1 MPHAQVECRT
11 PQGHTLATV
20 TIYPIGKDPEAL
32 RVLSEV
38 VASAH
43 GEERVQLRERGRYE
57 YKIDPPSFALKES
70 RGITHSP
77 SGNGESGRI
86 EPLDYC
92 GLLPLLIVR
101 QGETEPLVLAQG
113 AVEVRSLKLDYRD
126 DYRGMLTDISERY
139 AGLLLDCRAPTQL
152 KLETLWQKDAHIPE
166 QQLEFLRFTLE
177 SSAFRSAVDQV
188 LHNPHRLLE
197 SEREQREITRPFKAG
212 KDFSRQVAQAAQR
225 VAVPVGHPLHSIAA
239 SLPAKVTVATRR
251 DFLDTPENRFAK
263 RVLVEFRDFL
273 VTLTTHLE
281 RKEKG
286 TPSPDNLRLKK
297 EAARLRGLLESQLS
311 RGFFPDI
318 SAPSVLPLGSPVL
331 QRKAGYR
338 ELLRFWLQFH
348 TSSQLAWEG
357 GQDVYHAGARNVA
370 TLYEYWLY
378 FQLEA
383 LFREKFAAT
392 APLHSIVLD
401 KGAPPKLL
409 LQRGKELRATEGLT
423 HAATGRKLSARFQF
437 NRKFARNPDHT
448 KPGSWTRGV
457 QPDYTISI
465 WPTEFTEAEAE
476 ANELLV
482 HVHFDAKYRVDNL
495 GALLAAETDEDAF
508 ADAEPETATAAKY
521 TDLLK
526 MHAYRDAIRR
536 TAGAYVLYPGKPN
549 ESSNKQFTGF
559 HEVLP
564 GLGAFAISPDKDGK
578 PKGIPALS
586 EFLDKVIEHLAHRT
600 TARERT
606 TYHIREAYRTKEAPA
621 AYGSVRLQE
630 SDTYG
635 TAQYRALPP
644 AEEIVLVAWYQN
656 DAQLALAQNDE
667 GFLYIRLGDRPG
679 AFHVP
684 PKLALVRR
692 ALLRTHHEIVAPGAF
707 LIREPGYDV
716 YTREQLRKK
725 LDKHAPKAQVAT
737 WQATSLPNDAE
748 HIYALF
754 RVKPDPDAA
763 SISWEGDTLMTL
775 IEEYETDHRN
785 KLVTNVGRR
794 SPDPR
799 LISLEKLL
807 KAQIKG

>member
-1 MPHAQVECRT
+1 MNHAKVECKT
-11 PQGHTLATV
+11 PQGRTLATV
-20 TIYPIGKDPEAL
+20 TIYALSKESDAL
-32 RVLSEV
+32 RVLSADE
-38 VASAH
+38 ANSH
-43 GEERVQLRERGRYE
+43 GEAPVQLKERGRYE
-57 YKIDPPSFALKES
+57 YRIEEPGYVLQES
-70 RGITHSP
+70 RGISHSAI
-77 SGNGESGRI
+77 GDGRMGRI
-86 EPLDYC
+86 EPQDFC
-92 GLLPLLIVR
+92 GQLSLILLKPGDTNPLAY
-101 QGETEPLVLAQG
+101 GT
-113 AVEVRSLKLDYRD
+113 VEVRSYKLTYRD

-152 KLETLWQKDAHIPE
+152 KLDTLWQKDAHLPE
-166 QQLEFLRFTLE
+166 QQLEFLRATLE
-177 SSAFRSAVDQV
+177 SSAFRGAVDQV

-225 VAVPVGHPLHSIAA
+225 VAVPHGHPLHAIAA
-239 SLPAKVTVATRR
+239 SLPAKVMVTTRR

-263 RVLVEFRDFL
+263 QVLVEFRDFL
-273 VTLTTHLE
+273 VALTTYLE
-281 RKEKG
+281 RK
-286 TPSPDNLRLKK
+286 PSPENLRLKR
-297 EAARLRGLLESQLS
+297 EAARLRGSLESQLS
-311 RGFFPDI
+311 RGFFPEV
-318 SAPSVLPLGSPVL
+318 SAPTTLPLGSPVL
-331 QRKAGYR
+331 QCKAGYR

-348 TSSQLAWEG
+348 TSAQVSWEG
-357 GQDVYHAGARNVA
+357 GQDVYQAGARNVA

-401 KGAPPKLL
+401 KGTPPKLL

-437 NRKFARNPDHT
+437 NRKFARNKENDHT

-457 QPDYTISI
+457 QPDYTISL
-465 WPTEFTEAEAE
+465 WPTEFTEAQAE

-495 GALLAAETDEDAF
+495 GALLADETDEDAF
-508 ADAEPETATAAKY
+508 CEAPDNATAAKY

-536 TAGAYVLYPGKPN
+536 TAGAYVLYPGNPDGG
-549 ESSNKQFTGF
+549 NKEFQGF

-578 PKGIPALS
+578 PKGIVKLS

-606 TYHIREAYRTKEAPA
+606 TYHVREAYRTKEDPA

-635 TAQYRALPP
+635 TTSYRALPP

-656 DAQLALAQNDE
+656 DAQLALAQHDE

-684 PKLALVRR
+684 PKLALARR
-692 ALLRTHHEIVAPGAF
+692 ALLRTHRGIVAPGAF

-716 YTREQLRKK
+716 YTREQLRRK
-725 LDKHAPKAQVAT
+725 LEKHTPKALVAA
-737 WQATSLPNDAE
+737 WQNTAQPDDSEN
-748 HIYALF
+748 IYALF
-754 RVKPDPDAA
+754 QVKPDPDSAP
-763 SISWEGDTLMTL
+763 ISWDGDKLMDL
-775 IEEYETDHRN
+775 IEAYETDHRN

-799 LISLEKLL
+799 LLSLDKLL
-807 KAQIKG
+807 QAQR

>member
-1 MPHAQVECRT
+1 MHHAKVECKT
-11 PQGHTLATV
+11 PQGRTLATV
-20 TIYPIGKDPEAL
+20 TIYAICKDKDAL
-32 RVLSEV
+32 RVLSADE
-38 VASAH
+38 ASSH
-43 GEERVQLRERGRYE
+43 GEAPVQLKERGRYE
-57 YKIDPPSFALKES
+57 YRIEESGYVLQES
-70 RGITHSP
+70 RGISQ
-77 SGNGESGRI
+77 SAIGDGRMGRI
-86 EPLDYC
+86 EPQDFC
-92 GLLPLLIVR
+92 GQLSLILLKS
-101 QGETEPLVLAQG
+101 GETTPLAYG
-113 AVEVRSLKLDYRD
+113 TVEVRSYKLTYRD

-152 KLETLWQKDAHIPE
+152 KLETLWQKDAHLPE
-166 QQLEFLRFTLE
+166 QQLEFLRATLE
-177 SSAFRSAVDQV
+177 SSAFRGAVDQV

-197 SEREQREITRPFKAG
+197 NEREQREITRPFKAG

-225 VAVPVGHPLHSIAA
+225 VAVPHGHPLRAIAA

-263 RVLVEFRDFL
+263 QVLVEFRDFL
-273 VTLTTHLE
+273 VALTAYLE
-281 RKEKG
+281 HK
-286 TPSPDNLRLKK
+286 PSAENLRLKR
-297 EAARLRGLLESQLS
+297 EAARLRGSLESQLA
-311 RGFFPDI
+311 RGFFPEV
-318 SAPSVLPLGSPVL
+318 SAPTTLPLGSPVL

-348 TSSQLAWEG
+348 TSAQVSWDG
-357 GQDVYHAGARNVA
+357 GQDVYQAGARNVA

-401 KGAPPKLL
+401 KGVPPKLL

-423 HAATGRKLSARFQF
+423 HATTGRSLSARFQF

-465 WPTEFTEAEAE
+465 WPAEFSEAQAE

-495 GALLAAETDEDAF
+495 GALLAEESDEDAF
-508 ADAEPETATAAKY
+508 GEAPDNATAAKY

-536 TAGAYVLYPGKPN
+536 TAGAYVLYPGNPDGG
-549 ESSNKQFTGF
+549 NKEFHGF

-564 GLGAFAISPDKDGK
+564 GLGAFAITPDKGGK

-586 EFLDKVIEHLAHRT
+586 EFLDKIIDHLALRT

-606 TYHIREAYRTKEAPA
+606 TYHVREAYRTKEAPA

-630 SDTYG
+630 SETYG

-656 DAQLALAQNDE
+656 DAQLALAQNNE
-667 GFLYIRLGDRPG
+667 GFLYVRLGDRRG
-679 AFHVP
+679 ALHIHPNF
-684 PKLALVRR
+684 AQVRR
-692 ALLRTHHEIVAPGAF
+692 AILHSYNGIVAPGAF
-707 LIREPGYDV
+707 LLREPGYHV
-716 YTREQLRKK
+716 YTRMELRKVLNREAK
-725 LDKHAPKAQVAT
+725 QRGISAWEATESEVAQ
-737 WQATSLPNDAE
+737 DE
-748 HIYALF
+748 EYIYAYF
-754 RVKPDPDAA
+754 KVMPDPDSDGVLWDKA
-763 SISWEGDTLMTL
+763 EL
-775 IEEYETDHRN
+775 IRLIKEFESDKRN
-785 KLVTNVGRR
+785 RLVTNLGHD
-794 SPDPR
+794 SPYPR
-799 LISLEKLL
+799 LLSLEKLL
-807 KAQIKG
+807 QAQK